1 MQLTDKVA
9 IVTGA
14 ARGIGFDIASKLS
27 EEGATV
33 LLIDK
38 EESELSKAVQLLTN
52 LKRNVQSYVLDVTDD
67 FAVMSFLDQLREL
80 NIKVDILINNAG
92 ISPKVDGVRRETHTI
107 PINEWEQVLKVNL
120 TAPFLFTKGVLPI
133 MMEKGWGRIINISSV
148 AGRQASKIAGSHYAA
163 TKSALIGFSR
173 TVASEYG
180 KYGIT
185 VNNVAPGRIESKMAE
200 MATEQVAE
208 NFLRQVPLGKSG
220 TPQDVSAAVL
230 FLCSEGANYITG
242 ATIDVNGGIYMN

>member
-1 MQLTDKVA
+1 MELTDKVA

-14 ARGIGFDIASKLS
+14 ARGIGFNIASKLS
-27 EEGATV
+27 REGATV

-38 EESELSKAVQLLTN
+38 EEEELAKAQQLLTN

-67 FAVMSFLDQLREL
+67 FAVMSFLAQLREL
-80 NIKVDILINNAG
+80 NLNVDILINNAG

-120 TAPFLFTKGVLPI
+120 TAPFLFTKGVLPT
-133 MMEKGWGRIINISSV
+133 MMDKGWGRIVNISSV

-185 VNNVAPGRIESKMAE
+185 VNNVAPGRIESQMAE

-230 FLCSEGANYITG
+230 FLCSKGANYITG